1 MKVRYSNLALVE
13 LDAILANIQAEN
25 PDAAA
30 SFQAR
35 VRRVVERIGQFPESA
50 QEACSPDGAKR
61 NPG

>member
-13 LDAILANIQAEN
+13 LDAILANIHAEN

-35 VRRVVERIGQFPESA
+35 VHRVV
-50 QEACSPDGAKR
+50 DLGA
-61 NPG
+61 